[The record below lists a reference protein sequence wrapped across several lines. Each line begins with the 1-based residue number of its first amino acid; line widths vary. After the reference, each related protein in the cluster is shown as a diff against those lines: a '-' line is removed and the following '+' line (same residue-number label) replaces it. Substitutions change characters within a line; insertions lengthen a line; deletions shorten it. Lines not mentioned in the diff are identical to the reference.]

1 MTIMKREKRS
11 SKRGSS
17 VAQKGGK
24 LGVTKLQYRVVGVA
38 TDSIEFKRI
47 QTRQAV
53 QCMMS
58 CQIDV

>member
-1 MTIMKREKRS
+1 MAIMKSEKRS
-11 SKRGSS
+11 LKRVSS

-24 LGVTKLQYRVVGVA
+24 LGVTKLQYRVVGVS
-38 TDSIEFKRI
+38 TDSIEFTRI

-53 QCMMS
+53 QCMIS